1 MDGWKGR
8 MDGWMGG
15 WIKRGRDRE
24 GGRQR
29 CWFLPP
35 PSFPKKKQ
43 EKEKEKTK
51 KEKKKTERKGRR
63 KKEKEEQTRNCT
75 QRVQEQ
81 RYPFEILYQY
91 IHDLFLKRRSIDQI
105 ESNRIE

>member
-1 MDGWKGR
+1 MLV
-8 MDGWMGG
+8 
-15 WIKRGRDRE
+15 
-24 GGRQR
+24 
-29 CWFLPP
+29 FTSPLLPK
-35 PSFPKKKQ
+35 KKKQ